1 MGGHGDRVYVRGDIE
16 EQQNY
21 DIFRQGKIYR
31 DPVTDEFLGI
41 NANFIANAKVVEQFG
56 RDVAEEEINPLELQ
70 RTTQEVRAADRLFS
84 TEERVIRS
92 TFFPSEPPADSEGL
106 ILDVPRGIAMVGK
119 LDVVTINLGEQDGLK
134 EGNVLAIYKTGET
147 VRDRV
152 SGDQLK
158 IPDERSGLLMVF
170 RVYERVSYG
179 LVLQAS
185 RQLAIMDKVKNP

>member
-1 MGGHGDRVYVRGDIE
+1 
-16 EQQNY
+16 
-21 DIFRQGKIYR
+21 
-31 DPVTDEFLGI
+31 
-41 NANFIANAKVVEQFG
+41 
-56 RDVAEEEINPLELQ
+56 
-70 RTTQEVRAADRLFS
+70 
-84 TEERVIRS
+84 
-92 TFFPSEPPADSEGL
+92 
-106 ILDVPRGIAMVGK
+106 MVGK